1 MAAAAIPCSKVFYA
15 LLAGDISSLCR
26 CSSDELRPFLPC
38 LTRIALC
45 PPLDASEHEH
55 GNGRQKEILSLIAG
69 IAEAN
74 SIKEELKVDF
84 EELRQD
90 ALKEQQL
97 YKKLSP
103 GEERAASQS
112 LLAASIQHGLAAEFE
127 KSQQIR
133 KFRLVLSEIL
143 RIMNKVSDTNQLRGR
158 GMYLV

>member
-1 MAAAAIPCSKVFYA
+1 MATAAIPCSRVFYA
-15 LLAGDISSLCR
+15 LLAGDISSLCQ
-26 CSSDELRPFLPC
+26 CTTDELRPFLPC

-45 PPLDASEHEH
+45 QPLNANQH
-55 GNGRQKEILSLIAG
+55 GQGRQKEILSLIAG

-74 SIKEELKVDF
+74 AIKDELTVDF

-112 LLAASIQHGLAAEFE
+112 LLAASVQHGLAAEFE
-127 KSQQIR
+127 KSLQIR

-143 RIMNKVSDTNQLRGR
+143 RIMNKVST
-158 GMYLV
+158 